1 MFKTTNGLVLRE
13 TNYKEADKILTVLT
27 ETEGKITVS
36 AKGARRRG
44 SRIGASSQL
53 LAFSE
58 MTLFNY
64 KGRWSLNEAGTKE
77 LFAGVRSD
85 ITLLAL
91 GSYFAELLEAVT
103 EQDVPDPQ
111 ILSLGLNGLYAL
123 GTGLR
128 PKEIV
133 KAAFE
138 VRLMCL
144 AGFEP
149 LLDCCAGCGKD
160 DLKDLRLDLQ
170 GGVIYCK
177 SCAGASG
184 ASAELCR
191 DSLEAMR
198 FIAGADPKKL
208 FSFALGAEALRRL
221 GKAAEAY
228 VLAHMERG
236 FATLDFYKSLIVSG
250 ES

>member
-27 ETEGKITVS
+27 ESEGKITVS
-36 AKGARRRG
+36 ARGARRKG

-53 LAFSE
+53 LVFSE
-58 MTLFNY
+58 MTLFSY

-77 LFAGVRSD
+77 LFGGVRSD

-103 EQDVPDPQ
+103 EEDVPDPQ
-111 ILSLGLNGLYAL
+111 ILSLGLNALYAL
-123 GTGLR
+123 GAGLR
-128 PKEIV
+128 PIEII

-149 LLDCCAGCGKD
+149 LLDCCAGCGRD
-160 DLKDLRLDLQ
+160 DLKDPRLDLN
-170 GGVIYCK
+170 GGVIYCG
-177 SCAGASG
+177 SCGKLSG
-184 ASAELCR
+184 PAAELCR
-191 DSLEAMR
+191 DSLDALR
-198 FIAGADPKKL
+198 FITGADPKKV
-208 FSFALGAEALRRL
+208 FSFALAGDALKRL
-221 GKAAEAY
+221 AKAAEAY
-228 VLAHMERG
+228 ALAHMERG
-236 FATLDFYKSLIVSG
+236 FTTLDFYKSLVLSG
-250 ES
+250 DN